1 MPPIQLAASQR
12 ALHQERIRRSQVQ
25 YGCSLA
31 FRWFLPASMT
41 VPLCRLNN
49 LKWIVA
55 QILVS

>member
-41 VPLCRLNN
+41 VPLCCLNN
-49 LKWIVA
+49 LK
-55 QILVS
+55 